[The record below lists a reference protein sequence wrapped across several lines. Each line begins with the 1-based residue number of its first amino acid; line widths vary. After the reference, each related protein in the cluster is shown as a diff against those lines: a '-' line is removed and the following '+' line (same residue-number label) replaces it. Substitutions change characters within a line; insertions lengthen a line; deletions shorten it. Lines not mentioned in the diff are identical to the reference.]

1 MIPRAQRR
9 FQQEMQARGWSVSVT
24 RGGHLKWTH
33 SNGAIYFSAG
43 TPGDR
48 RAVKNARAAMRRLE
62 K

>member
-1 MIPRAQRR
+1 MIPRQQRR
-9 FQQEMQARGWSVSVT
+9 FQQEMQARGWSVSVS

-48 RAVKNARAAMRRLE
+48 RADKNARAAMRRLE
-62 K
+62 R